1 MKDFRKSSSKPEP
14 QGQPMQTRLRTDFR
28 CVAHGCPNAG
38 AIDDHGEGNRG
49 KCYYHW
55 SSSPD
60 EWAAITQRIRFNDE
74 MKNHGIVP
82 TKQSTW
88 VKQVLA
94 EIRGPRGMRSARSDG
109 QETTM
114 YAKDAA

>member
-14 QGQPMQTRLRTDFR
+14 EGKPMQTRLRTDFR
-28 CVAHGCPNAG
+28 CVAFGCPNAG

-60 EWAAITQRIRFNDE
+60 QWAEVTNRIRFNKAMSNFGE
-74 MKNHGIVP
+74 VP

-88 VKQVLA
+88 VKEALA
-94 EIRGPRGMRSARSDG
+94 EIRGPRGMRSARADG
-109 QETTM
+109 QELSH
-114 YAKDAA
+114 YEDKAA